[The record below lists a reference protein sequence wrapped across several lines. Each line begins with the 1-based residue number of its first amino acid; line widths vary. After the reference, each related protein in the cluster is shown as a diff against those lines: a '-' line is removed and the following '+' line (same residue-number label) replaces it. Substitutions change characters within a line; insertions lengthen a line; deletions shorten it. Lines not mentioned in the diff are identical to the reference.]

1 MSLCMYMSPCTC
13 LYVSMSPFF
22 HVSCLHFSMSHVY
35 VSMFP
40 CLHLHVSISMSPS
53 PCLHLHVSIAM
64 SSCLYVH
71 VSMSMSPCPCF
82 HVSRI
87 LQTENGTNRKRGL
100 PFVCC
105 KGKTETANLRL
116 FAADGNG
123 KRKFFFPWSAKLSNN
138 RRLLFLQTCP
148 SMEFQ
153 CIYNIKCL

>member
-1 MSLCMYMSPCTC
+1 MSPC
-13 LYVSMSPFF
+13 LYVSI
-22 HVSCLHFSMSHVY
+22 
-35 VSMFP
+35 FP
-40 CLHLHVSISMSPS
+40 CLMSMSPCFHVSIS
-53 PCLHLHVSIAM
+53 M

-71 VSMSMSPCPCF
+71 VSMSMSPCPCLHVHVSMSMSPCPCL

-105 KGKTETANLRL
+105 KEKTETVNLRL

-123 KRKFFFPWSAKLSNN
+123 KRKFLFLGRQMLTSN
-138 RRLLFLQTCP
+138 RRLFFLQTCP

-153 CIYNIKCL
+153 CIYNIKSL